1 MKIKNKITLLAI
13 LPLIFAVAVI
23 NLSIYLETRSQ
34 LASKLDE
41 LHGQL
46 LNEKRVELGKYMKM
60 AETAI
65 AKVYAGEDTPEN
77 REKVKAILRDL
88 RYDADGYFYAYDY
101 KGINQVL
108 GDCKFFCV
116 TGG

>member
-88 RYDADGYFYAYDY
+88 RYDADGYFYAYAR
-101 KGINQVL
+101 IQVRSATL
-108 GDCKFFCV
+108 SNLSG
-116 TGG
+116 